1 VKKITAF
8 FLALLLC
15 SCASNPVRNK
25 TCTTCTSPEKKKVT
39 AKASAV
45 VTEKKKRV
53 LMLYSRPGE
62 RKGRYSEPGKGKVV
76 GAEVIRKVKVK
87 GNEALFTVA
96 PERVRPF
103 VLRVWIA
110 PWRDTHDRLK
120 WARTVYVDLPINRWN
135 IGIKP
140 TIMDNKKLLQILS
153 THSEGSVARIKRKVL
168 RRKK

>member
-1 VKKITAF
+1 MRKITVF
-8 FLALLLC
+8 FLALLFC

-25 TCTTCTSPEKKKVT
+25 TCTTCTSSQKP
-39 AKASAV
+39 AFSKASAV

-62 RKGRYSEPGKGKVV
+62 RKGRYAEPGKGKVA

-87 GNEALFTVA
+87 ENEALFTVA

-110 PWRDTHDRLK
+110 PWRDSNDRLK

-140 TIMDNKKLLQILS
+140 EIMDNKKLLQILS
-153 THSEGSVARIKRKVL
+153 THSEGTVTRIKRKVL
-168 RRKK
+168 KQKK